1 MANIKD
7 MVYFTRKRQVKDRS
21 VRKDAAAVR
30 DSGTARLEDR
40 LDNLRMED
48 IVMEVLGSKELQMLP
63 EVELESAIRTFV
75 EKDEK
80 DSISRFVA
88 KTTREFQ
95 SSVKGRNTDNN
106 RAWIKDELRKEKKE
120 REERMRLQ
128 DPSIQTRQRAQIA
141 ISSPTPEETCRDSLE
156 NETLASDEP
165 VENSSTE
172 NAAEAGPSRKYN
184 LSSAKRPPSVSATRR
199 TATRRRL
206 A

>member
-1 MANIKD
+1 

-172 NAAEAGPSRKYN
+172 NAAEAGPIRKYN